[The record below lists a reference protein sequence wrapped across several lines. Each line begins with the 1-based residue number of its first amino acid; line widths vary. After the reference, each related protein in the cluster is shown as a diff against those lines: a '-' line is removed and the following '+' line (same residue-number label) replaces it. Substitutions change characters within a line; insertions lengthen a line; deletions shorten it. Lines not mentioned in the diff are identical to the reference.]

1 MWSKALVVRYTQ
13 RPRPQRRPWRLTAG
27 TDYELIRSSGS
38 DAFKNAGEYSI
49 LLPGKGDYAGG
60 AITSFNI
67 TRAALA
73 SADVTLASDT
83 YTYNG
88 RSQKPAVTVKHG
100 GKKLVPGTDYSVT
113 YSDNI
118 HAGTASVKVSGKG
131 NYKRT
136 VTKKFTIAKADQ
148 SIRLTVDAT
157 KIDVGKTTAI
167 KVSGTKGSISFKS
180 ASDSLAAVKM
190 KDSKTGTVKAVK
202 VGKVKITVTAA
213 KTSDFNAVSKAS
225 KAVTIRV
232 VPAATSTFKADNQ
245 AAGIRLTWKKVAGA
259 NAYFIFRGNTQIVA
273 IRDGATVT
281 YTDKKATAN
290 GAKYVYKII
299 ASASVTGRSTHSTSV
314 TAYRMDRPAIS
325 SLTNSGTGKMTV
337 NWDKNAKATGYQV
350 QYCPD
355 KTFKTGNKSA
365 TISGASTVSKAI
377 AGLTKGKTYY
387 VRIRTFKTVDSTK
400 YFSAWCPV
408 KSVKITK

>member
-1 MWSKALVVRYTQ
+1 MRCDAGRKEVWYDTLFDANIPISSTSFTVSADNAGSISLKYMDISEISDIADTDGDGNALHDTLAVKDFYDARIDITDKAEEADGLPELTDMKLTSVNRAVYNGTDQTPEVVCDGKT
-13 RPRPQRRPWRLTAG
+13 LTAG

-49 LLPGKGDYAGG
+49 LLIGKGDYAGG

-113 YSDNI
+113 YSDNV

-131 NYKRT
+131 NYKGT
-136 VTKKFTIAKADQ
+136 VTKKFTISKADQ

-190 KDSKTGTVKAVK
+190 KDSKTGDQFPDQQRNRKDDGQLGQK
-202 VGKVKITVTAA
+202 RQ
-213 KTSDFNAVSKAS
+213 SD
-225 KAVTIRV
+225 
-232 VPAATSTFKADNQ
+232 
-245 AAGIRLTWKKVAGA
+245 RL
-259 NAYFIFRGNTQIVA
+259 
-273 IRDGATVT
+273 
-281 YTDKKATAN
+281 
-290 GAKYVYKII
+290 
-299 ASASVTGRSTHSTSV
+299 
-314 TAYRMDRPAIS
+314 
-325 SLTNSGTGKMTV
+325 SGPV
-337 NWDKNAKATGYQV
+337 L
-350 QYCPD
+350 
-355 KTFKTGNKSA
+355 
-365 TISGASTVSKAI
+365 SGQD
-377 AGLTKGKTYY
+377 L
-387 VRIRTFKTVDSTK
+387 
-400 YFSAWCPV
+400 
-408 KSVKITK
+408 

>member
-1 MWSKALVVRYTQ
+1 MTKETGSRSRVRKNVWSKALVVRYTQ

-49 LLPGKGDYAGG
+49 LLTGKGDYAGG

-113 YSDNI
+113 YSDNV

-131 NYKRT
+131 NYKGT

-190 KDSKTGTVKAVK
+190 KDSKTGDQFPDQQRNRKDDGQLGQK
-202 VGKVKITVTAA
+202 RQ
-213 KTSDFNAVSKAS
+213 SD
-225 KAVTIRV
+225 
-232 VPAATSTFKADNQ
+232 
-245 AAGIRLTWKKVAGA
+245 RL
-259 NAYFIFRGNTQIVA
+259 
-273 IRDGATVT
+273 
-281 YTDKKATAN
+281 
-290 GAKYVYKII
+290 
-299 ASASVTGRSTHSTSV
+299 
-314 TAYRMDRPAIS
+314 
-325 SLTNSGTGKMTV
+325 SGPV
-337 NWDKNAKATGYQV
+337 L
-350 QYCPD
+350 
-355 KTFKTGNKSA
+355 
-365 TISGASTVSKAI
+365 SGQD
-377 AGLTKGKTYY
+377 L
-387 VRIRTFKTVDSTK
+387 
-400 YFSAWCPV
+400 
-408 KSVKITK
+408 